1 MRFALIPNCVT
12 RAGDGLLTVRFTES
26 MNEIRPRSARQY
38 SSTEKITGFN
48 SDLIKWCCTHKY
60 RFFMVIRFIE
70 LFVGTVGVSRRK
82 LGYFEFPAR
91 LARILT
97 LLTWE

>member
-48 SDLIKWCCTHKY
+48 SDLIKWC
-60 RFFMVIRFIE
+60 
-70 LFVGTVGVSRRK
+70 
-82 LGYFEFPAR
+82 
-91 LARILT
+91 
-97 LLTWE
+97 

>member
-38 SSTEKITGFN
+38 SGTGEN
-48 SDLIKWCCTHKY
+48 QSIQNQMDQH
-60 RFFMVIRFIE
+60 
-70 LFVGTVGVSRRK
+70 GV
-82 LGYFEFPAR
+82 AR
-91 LARILT
+91 TNTDSL
-97 LLTWE
+97 W

>member
-1 MRFALIPNCVT
+1 MTPAFLSANDLGFLTQRKDGKGRVQKFGPAKHRTDAMRFALIPNCVT

-48 SDLIKWCCTHKY
+48 SDLIKWC
-60 RFFMVIRFIE
+60 
-70 LFVGTVGVSRRK
+70 
-82 LGYFEFPAR
+82 
-91 LARILT
+91 
-97 LLTWE
+97 